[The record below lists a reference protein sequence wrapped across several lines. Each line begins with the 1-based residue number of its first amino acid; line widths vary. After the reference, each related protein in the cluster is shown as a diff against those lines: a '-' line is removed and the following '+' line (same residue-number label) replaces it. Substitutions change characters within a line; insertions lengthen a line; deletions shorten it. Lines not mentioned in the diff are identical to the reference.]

1 MPSELRLVKKLELAE
16 LTDEDV
22 MERCA
27 LGSETAFRA
36 LVQRYRSRI
45 MNLVCR
51 FINDRD
57 RAEEISQE
65 VFLRVYRNRERYRKS
80 GKFSTWIFTIA
91 VNLTKNEIR
100 SRVRHK
106 GTFSLDAM
114 EEDPGRHRAITDQSR
129 PADAEGAT
137 QTAFESGG
145 RMNCRSV
152 ESLFSSYV
160 EDEISQEE
168 RRHLEAHL
176 MGCRRC
182 SIALREVR
190 ATLSILSQGMPVV
203 EPSAHFDEDV
213 FARIRSG
220 EGLRPGVRELILE
233 LLSPLRLRPLYVAGA
248 GDKDR
253 GRPSCRR
260 RFPGGSRAGPR
271 RPERA
276 LVFARELGRGQ
287 CLPAGHGGTGF
298 HRGRPG

>member
-1 MPSELRLVKKLELAE
+1 MPSELRLLKKLDLAE

-91 VNLTKNEIR
+91 DNLTKNEIR

-114 EEDPGRHRAITDQSR
+114 EED
-129 PADAEGAT
+129 
-137 QTAFESGG
+137 SGG
-145 RMNCRSV
+145 
-152 ESLFSSYV
+152 
-160 EDEISQEE
+160 
-168 RRHLEAHL
+168 
-176 MGCRRC
+176 
-182 SIALREVR
+182 
-190 ATLSILSQGMPVV
+190 QGLAFPDLK
-203 EPSAHFDEDV
+203 PLPDEDLNASEIRRRV
-213 FARIRSG
+213 AEALEKIPARYREAVVLRDI
-220 EGLRPGVRELILE
+220 EGLSYEEVGEIL
-233 LLSPLRLRPLYVAGA
+233 RI
-248 GDKDR
+248 
-253 GRPSCRR
+253 
-260 RFPGGSRAGPR
+260 PGGTVRSRINRAR
-271 RPERA
+271 LMLKERLKPHLNLEDA
-276 LVFARELGRGQ
+276 
-287 CLPAGHGGTGF
+287 
-298 HRGRPG
+298 

>member
-1 MPSELRLVKKLELAE
+1 MRTTCSPAFAGLFAWIVRPGPPNPGPAGNAPHPALQGLLSSRSPKPPNPFRNLAASGGVPVGKETNVPNELRLVKKLELAE

-36 LVQRYRSRI
+36 LVQRYRVRI

-114 EEDPGRHRAITDQSR
+114 EED
-129 PADAEGAT
+129 
-137 QTAFESGG
+137 SGG
-145 RMNCRSV
+145 
-152 ESLFSSYV
+152 
-160 EDEISQEE
+160 
-168 RRHLEAHL
+168 
-176 MGCRRC
+176 
-182 SIALREVR
+182 
-190 ATLSILSQGMPVV
+190 QGLAFPDLK
-203 EPSAHFDEDV
+203 PLPDEDLNASEIRRRV
-213 FARIRSG
+213 AEALEKIPARYREAVVLRDI
-220 EGLRPGVRELILE
+220 EGLSYEEVGEIL
-233 LLSPLRLRPLYVAGA
+233 RI
-248 GDKDR
+248 
-253 GRPSCRR
+253 
-260 RFPGGSRAGPR
+260 PGGTVRSRINRAR
-271 RPERA
+271 LMLKERLKPHLNLEDA
-276 LVFARELGRGQ
+276 
-287 CLPAGHGGTGF
+287 
-298 HRGRPG
+298 